1 MLISIVIPL
10 YNKEKFI
17 KNTIISV
24 LRQSYKKFEL
34 IIVDDGSTD
43 NSVNV
48 VKSISDSRIRII
60 SKQNEGVSKTRNR
73 GVKEAKGEYIFFLDA
88 DDYLV
93 PEALKTLYNLMKSYP
108 KKDIYVASYI
118 EKNDVGLIHK
128 KNICKIS
135 GNVYNPLKSL
145 WKREISSRVGCSLIL
160 KNHIFINGGFRTD
173 ISLYEDFDFIVK
185 MEEHASLACSKD
197 IILEYRR
204 GNEGLSFKKVPIEHE
219 LVGSLILKNYSGYRK
234 KIMADYLFRRFL
246 KHFFLLN
253 IKAVFKILKN
263 NGFYIIYAMIM
274 FLWRG
279 IQTHRFLE

>member
-17 KNTIISV
+17 KNTINSV
-24 LRQSYKKFEL
+24 LRQSYKDFEL
-34 IIVDDGSTD
+34 VIVDDGSTD
-43 NSVNV
+43 DSVNI

-73 GVKEAKGEYIFFLDA
+73 GIIEAKGEYIFFLDA

-93 PEALKTLYNLMKSYP
+93 PEALNILYDLMKCYP
-108 KKDIYVASYI
+108 QKDIYVASYI
-118 EKNDVGLIHK
+118 EKNDMGIIHK

-135 GNVYNPLKSL
+135 GNVSNPLKSL
-145 WKREISSRVGCSLIL
+145 WKREISSRVGCSLIQ
-160 KNHIFINGGFRTD
+160 KNHISINGGFRTD

-185 MEEHASLACSKD
+185 MEEHASLACSKEV
-197 IILEYRR
+197 ILEYRR
-204 GNEGLSFKKVPIEHE
+204 GHEGLSFKKVPIERE
-219 LVGSLILKNYSGYRK
+219 LVGSLILKNYKGYRK
-234 KIMADYLFRRFL
+234 RIMADYLFRRFL
-246 KHFFLLN
+246 KYLLLLDIN
-253 IKAVFKILKN
+253 SALKILKN
-263 NGFYIIYAMIM
+263 NGSYIIYAMIM